1 MDNEE
6 KDMYDELF
14 IDRDAMGCEFTIPS
28 ESRRSSLAMIRSK
41 GDPWIRDCGLL
52 RLVDCYWLAATKNL
66 GKYKAKSRDE
76 LVKIIQD
83 FGQQQRETKLELGS
97 MLVFQGSRSEKAGD
111 YESALAFYRA
121 SLGFPIADPERRY
134 FRLNNLGFC
143 LNFFR
148 RFDQAEEFL
157 RAAVAMSPEQ
167 YNAWKNLGVT
177 MEHQAKYEEAAKC
190 YLKAIECRPREMR
203 SVCHFRRL
211 LERQPV
217 LAEKYPDIHHKE

>member
-14 IDRDAMGCEFTIPS
+14 IDRDARGCEFSIPA
-28 ESRRSSLAMIRSK
+28 ESKQECLKMIRSK
-41 GDPWIRDCGLL
+41 GHQWIRDCGLL
-52 RLVDCYWLAATKNL
+52 RLVDWYWLVAAKNL
-66 GKYKAKSRDE
+66 GKYNAKSRE
-76 LVKIIQD
+76 KIIKIIQD
-83 FGQQQRETKLELGS
+83 FGRKHRETQLQLGA
-97 MLVFQGSRSEKAGD
+97 MLVFQGSRCEKSGD

-121 SLGFPIADPERRY
+121 SLGFLIADPERRY

-148 RFDQAEEFL
+148 RFDEAEELL
-157 RAAVAMSPEQ
+157 RAAVAMSPER
-167 YNAWKNLGVT
+167 YNAWKNLGT
-177 MEHQAKYEEAAKC
+177 TLENQGKPEKAAEC

-211 LERQPV
+211 LERQPA
-217 LAEKYPDIHHKE
+217 LTEKYPDIHNKE